1 MKIKEEF
8 KMISENLK
16 KIVSLIILNHREVFQ
31 ESLTPMKLQK
41 LCYYVQGIYLA
52 THDGEALFEEDF
64 EAWTYGPVIRAL
76 YDEYKDYGWKS
87 IQEEFEFPELELEKI
102 EFIKQIVEAYGRY
115 DGAALATMTHR
126 EDPWLDARKG
136 LPETEGSNALI
147 PKDSMQNFFERKL
160 AAYVG

>member
-1 MKIKEEF
+1 
-8 KMISENLK
+8 MISENLK
-16 KIVSLIILNHREVFQ
+16 KIVSIIILHHRELFQ

-41 LCYYVQGIYLA
+41 LCYYVQAIYMA
-52 THDGEALFEEDF
+52 THDGEPLFEEDF

-76 YDEYKDYGWKS
+76 YDKYKDYGWRS
-87 IQEEFEFPELELEKI
+87 IQEEFEFPELEPEKVAL
-102 EFIKQIVEAYGRY
+102 IKQIVEAYGRY

-147 PKDSMQNFFERKL
+147 SKESMKSFFEIKL